1 MRQSVSKIQSNYFV
15 KQSQMAISGT
25 AEKLKCLSGKLHQG
39 WILSFKGRMGHLFL
53 DNQPSVI

>member
-1 MRQSVSKIQSNYFV
+1 
-15 KQSQMAISGT
+15 MAISGT

>member
-15 KQSQMAISGT
+15 KQPQMAISGT

-39 WILSFKGRMGHLFL
+39 WMLSFSMDAVIL
-53 DNQPSVI
+53 DNQPFVI